1 MRVVLGIA
9 LLVVSLADAQNVQQL
24 YATDLTVVPGLIEVS
39 PGYPTTL
46 ELYGQNDAV
55 ISGDNNEVFL
65 IEELGNQLVIKT
77 ASPSGAAGLQV
88 VVLGR
93 RLLFE
98 VRVNVDE
105 PMIRS
110 YPILEDRGRA
120 YSPATAVTPV
130 APSDAALELGAE
142 PLDAAQNP
150 VTGKGLT
157 LRPASFDARGDF
169 VVFFTYQNGS
179 ERLALDP
186 TRLSVSQGGEP
197 LQAAVNKEPLSNL
210 LSAGESQSGLIRV
223 SGAVPGD
230 LEVAWEVVE
239 ITPTGGKP
247 RTVKETVRA
256 E

>member
-1 MRVVLGIA
+1 MRIVLGVA
-9 LLVVSLADAQNVQQL
+9 LLLGSLAGAQNVQQL

-98 VRVNVDE
+98 IRVNVDD
-105 PMIRS
+105 PKIRS

-120 YSPATAVTPV
+120 YSPATAVAPI
-130 APSDAALELGAE
+130 APSDAALEPSAE
-142 PLDAAQNP
+142 TLDTTASP
-150 VTGKGLT
+150 SVGEELT
-157 LRPASFDARGDF
+157 LRPATFDAHGDF
-169 VVFFTYQNGS
+169 VVFFTYQNGP

-186 TRLSVSQGGEP
+186 TRLSVSQGGEQ
-197 LQAAVNKEPLSNL
+197 LQTAVNKEPLSNL
-210 LSAGESQSGLIRV
+210 LSAGESQSGFIKVL
-223 SGAVPGD
+223 GAVPGD

-239 ITPTGGKP
+239 IGPTGGRT
-247 RTVKETVRA
+247 RTVKETVHA